1 MAALTPADKEQLRAL
16 HEMRPG
22 PGLAQL
28 TLRLAVQA
36 ALVASCLSAFAQ
48 SDYLRYAVLALGSAA
63 WFGGLLSLTHDALH
77 HRLTGIRVL
86 DDAAARIIAW
96 PIGWPISVYT
106 RVHLAHHRWSGG
118 SFNDPERIQPTR
130 AEYDAASG
138 LKRWYFRNQVWFNI
152 FVAGGAGLLARLVT
166 DAWRHRGHIPLL
178 GRSAAADAAG
188 FLLVTALWVAIAHS
202 IGGWHLVAGGA
213 GLWLLTERAVGVTH
227 QVRNHAEH
235 YGLWGARATHAQ
247 TQYQTARDINPS
259 RLAAWYFNHLNRHA
273 THHALVGV
281 PYYNLERA
289 HAYLRDAFARQ
300 SVPVIEARGYLAE
313 VLAANR
319 LARRGGFIDDQPV
332 PTT

>member
-1 MAALTPADKEQLRAL
+1 MAPATSTDKAQLRML

-22 PGLAQL
+22 PGLTQL
-28 TLRLAVQA
+28 TLRLGVQA
-36 ALVASCLSAFAQ
+36 ALVTWCLSAFAR
-48 SDYLRYAVLALGSAA
+48 SEYLQYASLAVASAV

-86 DDAAARIIAW
+86 DDVAARAIAW

-118 SFNDPERIQPTR
+118 SFKDPERIQPTR
-130 AEYDAASG
+130 AEYDAASA
-138 LKRWYFRNQVWFNI
+138 LKRWYFRNQVWFNV
-152 FVAGGAGLLARLVT
+152 FVAGGVGLLARLAT
-166 DAWRHRGHIPLL
+166 DAWRHRAHIPSL

-188 FLLVTALWVAIAHS
+188 FLLVTVLWVTIAHS
-202 IGGWHLVAGGA
+202 IGGWHLIAGGA
-213 GLWLLTERAVGVTH
+213 GLWLLTERIVGVTH

-235 YGLWGARATHAQ
+235 YGLWGARATHTQ
-247 TQYQTARDINPS
+247 TQYQSARDINAS

-289 HAYLRDAFARQ
+289 HAYLRDVFARQ
-300 SVPVIEARGYLAE
+300 SVPVVEARGYLAE

-319 LARRGGFIDDQPV
+319 LARRGGFIDDRPV
-332 PTT
+332 VTT